1 MRRRTFIALVGVA
14 ATIAP
19 AIVWAQ
25 NILTRRVGVLSN
37 EPWRPV
43 DGLRDGLKDLGY
55 SEGRNIDLLFRYA
68 GGDVQRF
75 ATFASEFVHVP
86 VDLIVAWGTPASLA
100 AKAVTQA
107 TPIIMI
113 SGDPIAVGL
122 VPGLAYPGGN
132 VTGLSTLAAEL
143 ESKRIE
149 LIRELLPRLARI
161 AVLSNPTNPY
171 CTVAVESAR
180 RGAVALGLQIDVID
194 IAAVTDLDNAFL
206 KLRNLRPDGVLVV
219 ADPFLASQQT
229 RIAPFLIEA
238 GLPSIYTYGES
249 VRSGGLMS
257 YATNYYQ
264 LFRQAAVL
272 ADKILRGTK
281 PGNLPVE
288 QPTHFELTVNLK
300 TAKALGL
307 TVPPSLLSRADEVI
321 E

>member
-281 PGNLPVE
+281 PSNLPVE

-307 TVPPSLLSRADEVI
+307 TVPPSLLARADEVI

>member
-1 MRRRTFIALVGVA
+1 MRRRAFIALVGA
-14 ATIAP
+14 AAAISPTIA
-19 AIVWAQ
+19 WAQ
-25 NILTRRVGVLSN
+25 NTLTRRIGVLSN
-37 EPWRPV
+37 EAWRPL

-55 SEGRNIDLLFRYA
+55 IEGRNIDLLFRYA
-68 GGDVQRF
+68 AGDVDRF
-75 ATFASEFVHVP
+75 ATFASELVHVP

-100 AKAVTQA
+100 AKAVTQT

-149 LIRELLPRLARI
+149 LMRELMPRLTRI

-171 CTVAVESAR
+171 CAVAVESAR
-180 RGAVALGLQIDVID
+180 RSAQALGLQIDVID
-194 IAAVTDLDNAFL
+194 VAAVSDLVNAFL
-206 KLRNLRPDGVLVV
+206 KLRNLQPGGILVV

-272 ADKILRGTK
+272 AHKILRGTK
-281 PGNLPVE
+281 PSDLPVE
-288 QPTHFELTVNLK
+288 QPIKFELTINLK

-307 TVPPSLLSRADEVI
+307 TVPPVLVARADEVI